1 MINKL
6 IGILKHHQDHKLI
19 ESEVVGFEEEDFDLI
34 AASEVLCTWVGN
46 LHVIA
51 EFLFEHK
58 GYDMWVRDVVMEASS
73 KLNARETYTHYDEL
87 YTQNACRLGVTVS
100 KRKVNSEKDGISCE
114 DGTLCFYLDFVMQ
127 SYTSGII
134 ETYSMIVVLADD
146 ITLLD

>member
-6 IGILKHHQDHKLI
+6 IRVLKYHQDHKLI
-19 ESEVVGFEEEDFDLI
+19 KSEVVVFEDFDLI
-34 AASEVLCTWVGN
+34 TASEVLCTWVGN

-73 KLNARETYTHYDEL
+73 KLNGREVYTHHDEL
-87 YTQNACRLGVTVS
+87 YTQNAGRLGMIVS

-114 DGTLCFYLDFVMQ
+114 DGTLCFYLDFAIQ

-134 ETYSMIVVLADD
+134 ETYSMTIVLADD

>member
-1 MINKL
+1 MMNKL
-6 IGILKHHQDHKLI
+6 IGVLKYHQDHKLI
-19 ESEVVGFEEEDFDLI
+19 KSEVVGFEDLDLI
-34 AASEVLCTWVGN
+34 TASEVLCTWVGN
-46 LHVIA
+46 LHVLA

-58 GYDMWVRDVVMEASS
+58 GYDMWVRDVVMEASP

-87 YTQNACRLGVTVS
+87 YNQNAGRLGMIVS

-114 DGTLCFYLDFVMQ
+114 DGTLCFYLDFVIQ

>member
-6 IGILKHHQDHKLI
+6 IGILKYHQDHRLI
-19 ESEVVGFEEEDFDLI
+19 KSEVVGFEDLDLI
-34 AASEVLCTWVGN
+34 TASE
-46 LHVIA
+46 HVIA

-58 GYDMWVRDVVMEASS
+58 GYDMWVRDVVMEASP

-87 YTQNACRLGVTVS
+87 YTQNAGRLGMIVS

-114 DGTLCFYLDFVMQ
+114 DGTLCFYLDFAIQ

-134 ETYSMIVVLADD
+134 ETYSMTIVLADD

>member
-1 MINKL
+1 MTNKL
-6 IGILKHHQDHKLI
+6 IGVLKYHQDHKLI
-19 ESEVVGFEEEDFDLI
+19 KSEVVGFEDLDLI

-73 KLNARETYTHYDEL
+73 KLNDRETYTHYDEL
-87 YTQNACRLGVTVS
+87 YTQNVGRLGVTVS
-100 KRKVNSEKDGISCE
+100 KRTVNSKKDGISCE
-114 DGTLCFYLDFVMQ
+114 DGTLCFYLDFVIQ

-134 ETYSMIVVLADD
+134 ETYSMTIVLADD

>member
-6 IGILKHHQDHKLI
+6 IGILKYHQDHRLI
-19 ESEVVGFEEEDFDLI
+19 KSEVVGFEEEDFDLI
-34 AASEVLCTWVGN
+34 KASEVLCTWVGN

-73 KLNARETYTHYDEL
+73 KLNARETYAHHDEL
-87 YTQNACRLGVTVS
+87 YTQNAGRLGVTVS
-100 KRKVNSEKDGISCE
+100 KRKVNSEKDGISRE
-114 DGTLCFYLDFVMQ
+114 DGTLCFYLNFVIQ

-134 ETYSMIVVLADD
+134 ETYSMTVVLADD

>member
-6 IGILKHHQDHKLI
+6 IGILKYHQDHRLI
-19 ESEVVGFEEEDFDLI
+19 KSEVVGFEEEDFDLI
-34 AASEVLCTWVGN
+34 SASEVLCTWVGN
-46 LHVIA
+46 LHVKA
-51 EFLFEHK
+51 EVLFEHK

-73 KLNARETYTHYDEL
+73 KLNARETYTHHDEL
-87 YTQNACRLGVTVS
+87 YTQNAGRLGVTVS

-114 DGTLCFYLDFVMQ
+114 DGRLCFYLNFVIQ

>member
-1 MINKL
+1 MMNKL
-6 IGILKHHQDHKLI
+6 IGVLKYHQDHKLI
-19 ESEVVGFEEEDFDLI
+19 KSEVVGFEDLDLI
-34 AASEVLCTWVGN
+34 TASEVPCTWVGN

-58 GYDMWVRDVVMEASS
+58 GYDMWVRDVVMEASP

-87 YTQNACRLGVTVS
+87 YTQNAGRLGMIVS

-114 DGTLCFYLDFVMQ
+114 DGTLCFYLDFAIQ
-127 SYTSGII
+127 AYTSGII
-134 ETYSMIVVLADD
+134 ETYSMTIVLADD

>member
-1 MINKL
+1 MTNKL
-6 IGILKHHQDHKLI
+6 IGVLKYHQDHKLI
-19 ESEVVGFEEEDFDLI
+19 KSEVVGFEDLDLI
-34 AASEVLCTWVGN
+34 AASEVLCTWVRN

-58 GYDMWVRDVVMEASS
+58 GYDMWVRDVVMEASP
-73 KLNARETYTHYDEL
+73 KLSVRETYTHYDEL
-87 YTQNACRLGVTVS
+87 YTQNAGRLGMIVS

-114 DGTLCFYLDFVMQ
+114 DGTLCFYLDFVIQ

-146 ITLLD
+146 ITLLN

>member
-6 IGILKHHQDHKLI
+6 IGVLKYHQDHKLI
-19 ESEVVGFEEEDFDLI
+19 KSEIIGFEDFDLI
-34 AASEVLCTWVGN
+34 TAAEVLCTWVGN

-87 YTQNACRLGVTVS
+87 YTQNAGRLGMIVS

-114 DGTLCFYLDFVMQ
+114 DGTLCFYLDFVIQ
-127 SYTSGII
+127 SYTSGTI
-134 ETYSMIVVLADD
+134 ETYSMTIVLAED

>member
-6 IGILKHHQDHKLI
+6 IGILKYHQDHRLI
-19 ESEVVGFEEEDFDLI
+19 KSEVVGFEEEDFDLI
-34 AASEVLCTWVGN
+34 SASEVLCTWVGN

-51 EFLFEHK
+51 EFLFQHK

-73 KLNARETYTHYDEL
+73 KLNARETYTHHDEL
-87 YTQNACRLGVTVS
+87 YTQNVGRLGVTVS

-114 DGTLCFYLDFVMQ
+114 DGTLCFYLNFVIQ